1 MNTVKDWLML
11 YASSVN
17 AVDGAKLIH
26 ILKSP
31 LTVFASYTDDA
42 APLEM
47 LGMTHVLVL
56 YFCITKNGLQIFE
69 CKDGLA

>member
-31 LTVFASYTDDA
+31 LTVLVSYADDA
-42 APLEM
+42 APLERHM
-47 LGMTHVLVL
+47 CLF
-56 YFCITKNGLQIFE
+56 YIFALQKMDSRFSNVRM
-69 CKDGLA
+69 A